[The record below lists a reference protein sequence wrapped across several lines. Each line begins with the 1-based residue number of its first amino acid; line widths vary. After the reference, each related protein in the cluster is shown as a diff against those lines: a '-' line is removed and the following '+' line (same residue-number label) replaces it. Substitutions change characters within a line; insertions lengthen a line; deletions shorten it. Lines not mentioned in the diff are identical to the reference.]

1 MTDNKVVDI
10 RSMREGAEDA
20 PPLES
25 DAPPNDGGGDAPD
38 DDGRRYRLP
47 DGCPVRPL
55 GVMAKLCY
63 YLDAQGQLQE
73 LSWKDHSRNNIMG
86 MFGTKNY
93 LLEEFWPRKKKVKDP
108 DTGEEDWIVTGW
120 KPEEAADALVAE
132 ASKLGIWSPY
142 ERVRGVGAWR
152 GAAGEL
158 IIHAGSEIYIGAK
171 PGDSGYSATWLQAG
185 TYGPHLYPTGEAQLR
200 PRARPV
206 PAGGARNAKGR
217 PLNPGDALLADFNT
231 WNLAR
236 GEIDAHLL
244 LGAVASQRIG
254 GALDVRPAV
263 WLTGSRG
270 TGKTGLVK
278 AINDFHGGE
287 HGVVKLENTTEAGV
301 RQQLKYSTRPVLL
314 DENGDDGDEGNPQ
327 RVRGMIQLMRIAV
340 SGGRFGRGGGD
351 HQGVVFVARSS
362 FMSASILMP
371 NLMPQDRSRMLI
383 VELGQL
389 KAGQQ
394 PPDMAA
400 DRWRAMGQAVTDRLA
415 QQWHRFDETLALYRA
430 LLMKP
435 IAEGGGGHDGRGAD
449 IFGTLLAC
457 ADLVLHDA
465 LPHADD
471 DGFTVWAKHLRADEL
486 SETSGGQSDEEECWQ
501 HLMFS
506 PIDPYR
512 SGGRKLISEWIERA
526 VGAKPEGREIPYTM
540 TEAAEAQTVLQGFGM
555 RLCGLKELNRLYGNK
570 PPPGIAVPFLAVA
583 NKHPALAA
591 VFKDRRW
598 GAGVWPQA
606 LKRLPGALVPPRP
619 LWLSG
624 GEGDAIAGGAV
635 RVVLV
640 PLYARGAGSGSGG
653 QAGDQPAGAATAQYG
668 NGSADAAPGR
678 AAGGDAS
685 LPFDQPWPG
694 GGAAAGPGPGEDD
707 DLPF

>member
-1 MTDNKVVDI
+1 MSDNKVVDI
-10 RSMREGAEDA
+10 RSMREGAEEA
-20 PPLES
+20 PPLDSEPVA
-25 DAPPNDGGGDAPD
+25 DEDVAGDDELKRQD
-38 DDGRRYRLP
+38 DDRRYRLP

-55 GVMAKLCY
+55 GVMAKTCY

-73 LSWKDHSRNNIMG
+73 LNWKDHSRNNIMG

-93 LLEEFWPRKKKVKDP
+93 LLEEFWPRKKKVIVD
-108 DTGEEDWIVTGW
+108 GIEDWIVTGW

-132 ASKLGIWSPY
+132 ASKLGIWNPY
-142 ERVRGVGAWR
+142 ARVRGVGAWR
-152 GAAGEL
+152 GENGEL
-158 IIHAGSEIYIGAK
+158 IIHAGSEIYVGSKA
-171 PGDSGYSATWLQAG
+171 GDAGYSATWLQPGVFG
-185 TYGPHLYPTGEAQLR
+185 THLYPTGEAQLR

-206 PAGGARNAKGR
+206 PAGGARTEKGR
-217 PLNPGDALLADFNT
+217 PLNPGDALLADFST
-231 WNLAR
+231 WSLAR
-236 GEIDAHLL
+236 GAIDAHLL
-244 LGAVASQRIG
+244 LGLVASQRIG
-254 GALDVRPAV
+254 GALEVRPAS
-263 WLTGSRG
+263 WITGSRG
-270 TGKTGLVK
+270 SGKTGLVK
-278 AINDFHGGE
+278 AIADLHGGE

-301 RQQLKYSTRPVLL
+301 RQQLKYSTLPVLL

-340 SGGRFGRGGGD
+340 SGGKFGRGGGD
-351 HQGVVFVARSS
+351 HQGVVFTARSS

-383 VELGQL
+383 VEVGHLRP
-389 KAGQQ
+389 GQQ
-394 PPDMAA
+394 PPDMSPS
-400 DRWRAMGQAVTDRLA
+400 RWRAMGQALTDRLA
-415 QQWHRFDETLALYRA
+415 QQWHRFDDTLALYRA

-486 SETSGGQSDEEECWQ
+486 SETAGGQSDEEECWQ

-526 VGAKPEGREIPYTM
+526 AGVQ
-540 TEAAEAQTVLQGFGM
+540 TEERGWPSEADVAEARTVLQSFGM
-555 RLCGLKELNRLYGNK
+555 RLCAEKELARLYGGK
-570 PPPGIAVPFLAVA
+570 PPPELRPPFLAVA

-591 VFKDRRW
+591 IFKERRW
-598 GAGVWPQA
+598 AGGVWPQA

-624 GEGDAIAGGAV
+624 GDKDAIAGGAV

-640 PLYARGAGSGSGG
+640 PLYAPGTGTGSGG
-653 QAGDQPAGAATAQYG
+653 QAGDQPAGAATAQQWA
-668 NGSADAAPGR
+668 GSADAAPRR

-685 LPFDQPWPG
+685 LPFDSPG
-694 GGAAAGPGPGEDD
+694 ADPGPEEDD